1 VSEDLLE
8 EIELESVER
17 FTGLHNAHI
26 NDRARYYV
34 THSPEHNK
42 VSLSE
47 LRKIRNKSKKI
58 KRSYKKQLRKQ
69 SHDISKRYGGR

>member
-34 THSPEHNK
+34 THSPEHYT
-42 VSLSE
+42 VS
-47 LRKIRNKSKKI
+47 KFATNQ
-58 KRSYKKQLRKQ
+58 KR
-69 SHDISKRYGGR
+69 